1 MTPYSGGKKNTK
13 QSIETDSAW
22 IQMLELVVK
31 DFKNYINLVEG
42 NTGDYFCDLIAELM
56 NK

>member
-13 QSIETDSAW
+13 QSIETDSAL